1 MKEYILEKQNNI
13 GNWDEVLTTIYYE
26 EAKVEAGR
34 RALKEN
40 ARYRVREIRDIVV
53 YEYSATELKT
63 YSPSTR
69 EALSNIFRRDLNEK
83 FEWEDGCW

>member
-1 MKEYILEKQNNI
+1 MKEYILEKEHKPL
-13 GNWDEVLTTIYYE
+13 GWAKVMTTIYYE

-34 RALKEN
+34 RALKDN

-69 EALSNIFRRDLNEK
+69 EALSNIFRRDPNEK
-83 FEWEDGCW
+83 FEWEDGCR

>member
-1 MKEYILEKQNNI
+1 MKEYILERENGL
-13 GNWDEVLTTIYYE
+13 GNWTEVLTNIYYE

-63 YSPSTR
+63 
-69 EALSNIFRRDLNEK
+69 
-83 FEWEDGCW
+83 

>member
-1 MKEYILEKQNNI
+1 MKEYILEKEHKPL
-13 GNWDEVLTTIYYE
+13 GWAKVMTTIYYE

-63 YSPSTR
+63 VSLSTR
-69 EALSNIFRRDLNEK
+69 EALSNIFRRDPDEK

>member
-1 MKEYILEKQNNI
+1 MKEYILERKND
-13 GNWDEVLTTIYYE
+13 GGTWAEVLTTIYYE

-40 ARYRVREIRDIVV
+40 TRYRVREIRELVV

-69 EALSNIFRRDLNEK
+69 EALSNIFRRDPNEK

>member
-1 MKEYILEKQNNI
+1 MKEYILERENGF
-13 GNWDEVLTTIYYE
+13 GNWTEVLTTIYYE

-40 ARYRVREIRDIVV
+40 ARYRVREIRNIVV

-69 EALSNIFRRDLNEK
+69 EALSNIFRRDPNEK
-83 FEWEDGCW
+83 LEWEDGCW